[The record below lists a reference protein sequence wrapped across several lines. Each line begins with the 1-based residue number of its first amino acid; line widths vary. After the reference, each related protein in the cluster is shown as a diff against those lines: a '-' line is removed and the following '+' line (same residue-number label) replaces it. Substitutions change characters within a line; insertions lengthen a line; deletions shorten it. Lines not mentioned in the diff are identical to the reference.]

1 MECEINN
8 RNLIILFK
16 FSEKYY
22 YFDTKG
28 IEKNL
33 TFKLPFH
40 VSIIGYDGELKFKSD
55 RFDSLKDII
64 LIVDKMPLR
73 IKENKFDKKSC

>member
-1 MECEINN
+1 M
-8 RNLIILFK
+8 
-16 FSEKYY
+16 
-22 YFDTKG
+22 
-28 IEKNL
+28 
-33 TFKLPFH
+33 
-40 VSIIGYDGELKFKSD
+40 IGYDGELKFKSE